1 MPKQFSDLRYT
12 HLPTISLA
20 VARIEII
27 NNHHPSTKKPRV
39 ESEFPVSP
47 AKVASNWL
55 SDRLSAVGGTDV
67 VRATVTKAMV
77 IEVPLKKSSGL
88 RGAFTNDQ
96 SERYDATLALKIDI
110 LDRRGNFLGTVSSQ
124 AKRSQTVSEDSSL
137 AEREQ
142 VWFRMVESMM
152 TDLNRSLE
160 KQVRQHF
167 SRWLR

>member
-20 VARIEII
+20 VARIEVI
-27 NNHHPSTKKPRV
+27 NNHQPSTKKPRV

-55 SDRLSAVGGTDV
+55 IDRLSAVGGTDV
-67 VRATVTKAMV
+67 VRATVTKARV
-77 IEVPLKKSSGL
+77 VEVPLKRSTGI

-110 LDRRGNFLGTVSSQ
+110 LDSRGNLLGTVSSQ